1 MSRPVP
7 RALPGRRAAGAADPG
22 GSLAAAFGAGAGTH
36 VAMRELP
43 LDAVQPNP
51 DQPRKRFT
59 KQALQGLADSL
70 RERGV
75 LQPVLVRPIAD
86 GRYELV
92 AGERRWRAAA
102 IAGLE
107 TIPAFVRADTDDAA
121 ALELALIEN
130 AAREDLTPVEEA
142 RTLSTLINDLGLT
155 QAALAKRIGRSRSD
169 LANTLRLLDL
179 PDAVLDLLGDGA
191 LSKGHG
197 KSLLA
202 VSDAEQRVQFAVRA
216 AKYNWSV
223 RELERAIAAAQSS
236 QGAIDETREATLK
249 ALNSRATTNS
259 EFHVTVR
266 ALGEGFAIRV
276 VAADVE
282 VVERVLAL
290 LAPHSRPPE

>member
-1 MSRPVP
+1 MTRPAP
-7 RALPGRRAAGAADPG
+7 RALPGRRTAGTGDSG
-22 GSLAAAFGAGAGTH
+22 ESLTAVFGAGAGTH
-36 VAMRELP
+36 AAMRELP

-179 PDAVLDLLGDGA
+179 PDAVLDLIGDGD

-202 VSDAEQRVQFAVRA
+202 VSDPDERVQLALRAVRH
-216 AKYNWSV
+216 NWSV
-223 RELERAIAAAQSS
+223 RELERAIAAAHSS
-236 QGAIDETREATLK
+236 HGAADETRDTTLK
-249 ALNSRATTNS
+249 ALNSRAASNR
-259 EFHVTVR
+259 EFPVTVR
-266 ALGEGFAIRV
+266 ALGEGFAVRV
-276 VAADVE
+276 VVADVE
-282 VVERVLAL
+282 VVDRVLAL
-290 LAPHSRPPE
+290 LAPKSRPPE